1 MSYMRIRRPDK
12 ASYYLQHFGTK
23 MSNRE
28 YNYLNKLTSK
38 QGINYV
44 IKGLNKKNSID
55 NNTKDVIINSID
67 NIFYSELKLYLYEKS
82 FFEKEKIKFIEN
94 EIWNNEHILLF
105 FISNCSFAPNN
116 SIFLKGFL
124 DDINLSKKL
133 VQNHIGKNPELI
145 EKYINRYLS
154 IASDFNTLNQFGNYD
169 PQSFKFINYLYNNN
183 HNDFMNLIKRLYNEG
198 LNKSYKFSNKT
209 IESVMCLMDKE
220 DANDMYKL
228 FIQHKDYDLLRSIYY
243 SYKNEKYSIHK
254 ILINQDNIE
263 TIESIELMFTLN
275 NAM

>member
-12 ASYYLQHFGTK
+12 ASYYLQHFGIK

-28 YNYLNKLTSK
+28 YNYLIKLTSK
-38 QGINYV
+38 LGINYV
-44 IKGLNKKNSID
+44 IKGLNNKNVID
-55 NNTKDVIINSID
+55 NSTKDVIMNSID

-82 FFEKEKIKFIEN
+82 FFEKEKINFIEN
-94 EIWNNEHILLF
+94 EIWNNEHVLLF
-105 FISNCSFAPNN
+105 LISNCSFVSNN

-124 DDINLSKKL
+124 DDIGLSKKL
-133 VQNHIGKNPELI
+133 VQNFISKNPDLI

-154 IASDFNTLNQFGNYD
+154 IANDFNTLNQFGNYD
-169 PQSFKFINYLYNNN
+169 SQSFKFINYLYNNN
-183 HNDFMNLIKRLYNEG
+183 HNEFMNLIKRLYNEG
-198 LNKSYKFSNKT
+198 LNKAHKFSNKT
-209 IESVMCLMDKE
+209 IEGIMCLMDEK

-254 ILINQDNIE
+254 TLINQDNME
-263 TIESIELMFTLN
+263 VIESIELMFTLN